1 MGEPSLPKR
10 GWGGQS
16 LRSSGSWGAGDP
28 GETSQVTPMAGGGAQ
43 PQRGR
48 AGGEGEGQ
56 EQGPGGWGGSCPL
69 QRRSENPGRHVGH
82 CSVEGLMGFASWSN
96 MH

>member
-1 MGEPSLPKR
+1 ME
-10 GWGGQS
+10 
-16 LRSSGSWGAGDP
+16 
-28 GETSQVTPMAGGGAQ
+28 E
-43 PQRGR
+43 RGR

-82 CSVEGLMGFASWSN
+82 CTVEGLMGFASWSN